1 MSDLPVNEDLQ
12 PSKLGTKKYWDS
24 IYEQEITNFED
35 FGDEGEVWFGQ
46 ESVEKMVSWALSNV
60 PPSSSSSSSAS
71 PSASSSSAPKIL
83 EVGSGNG
90 NLLFALVDAGYDPSY
105 LAGIDYSPDAVRLA
119 REIASERGRGCE
131 KVIFEEV
138 DFLNMRLEEGKLCG
152 ILEVSAGE
160 KGGGDGWTLVLD
172 KGTYD
177 AMALAERDEDGTR
190 PSDSYPER
198 VAALLAPGGYFL
210 ITSCNFTREELLRTF
225 QTHDTGLI
233 YHSEIEF
240 PRISFGGVQGS
251 TYCSVALQ
259 KSAKAQ

>member
-1 MSDLPVNEDLQ
+1 MSDSPVNEDLQ
-12 PSKLGTKKYWDS
+12 PSKLGTKEYWDT

-46 ESVEKMVSWALSNV
+46 ESVDKMVSWTLSNV
-60 PPSSSSSSSAS
+60 PPSSSSSSSSS
-71 PSASSSSAPKIL
+71 PSVSSSSPPKIL
-83 EVGSGNG
+83 EIGSGNG
-90 NLLFALVDAGYDPSY
+90 NLLFALADAGYDPSY

-119 REIASERGRGCE
+119 RKIASERGGGCE
-131 KVIFEEV
+131 KIIFEEI
-138 DFLNMRLEEGKLCG
+138 DFLNVKFEEGRLCG
-152 ILEVSAGE
+152 IPGVSAGE
-160 KGGGDGWTLVLD
+160 KRREDGWTLVLD

-177 AMALAERDEDGTR
+177 AMALAERDEGGAR

-198 VAALLAPGGYFL
+198 VAALLTPDGYFL

-225 QTHDTGLI
+225 QTSNTGLI

-251 TYCSVALQ
+251 TYCSVAFR
-259 KSAKAQ
+259 KATKAQ